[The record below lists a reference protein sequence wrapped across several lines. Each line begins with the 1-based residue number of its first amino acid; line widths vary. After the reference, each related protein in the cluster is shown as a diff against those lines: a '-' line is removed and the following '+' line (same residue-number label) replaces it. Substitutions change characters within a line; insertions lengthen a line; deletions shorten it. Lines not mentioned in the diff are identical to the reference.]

1 MQVHRDQVGFMQKR
15 SLLVLLLSAL
25 TACSPRDFLSRRLA
39 TDLIATSAEFNKQQ
53 QLVIKTGVVSNKDYV
68 SPEFVVLQHHG
79 WITANASKC
88 PPGLEPA
95 PCWDVSLTPA
105 GIDTIRLMV
114 HDDEATKPAI
124 TLPAARRE
132 VLEVTGIS
140 KQGNSADVEFTWKW
154 VPVNEV
160 GAAFYAEDQHYR
172 SFVGFRQFD
181 DGWRVSESTMRS
193 GQSLEDAL
201 NNAQTTP

>member
-1 MQVHRDQVGFMQKR
+1 MQKR
-15 SLLVLLLSAL
+15 LLLVLFLCSL

-39 TDLIATSAEFNKQQ
+39 SDLLAASPEFNRQQ
-53 QLVIKTGVVSNKDYV
+53 QLVIKTGVVSNKDYI
-68 SPEFVVLQHHG
+68 SPEFVVLQHHA
-79 WITANASKC
+79 WVTANSIKC

-105 GIDTIRLMV
+105 GVDTIRLLV

-124 TLPAARRE
+124 TVPAARRE

-140 KQGNSADVEFTWKW
+140 KQGSTADVEFTWKW
-154 VPVNEV
+154 VPVNEI

-172 SFVGFRQFD
+172 SLVGFRKFD
-181 DGWRVSESTMRS
+181 DGWRMMQGAMRS
-193 GQSLEDAL
+193 GQSIEDAL
-201 NNAQTTP
+201 KNAQPTP